1 MKEFIDPIAR
11 LINQFNKLPAVGGK
25 TAQRYAL
32 KILEMS
38 EGEVE
43 EFARVLLDTKKNV
56 KYCSV
61 CGNFTEAGADPCD
74 ICRKRDS
81 SVICVVKDAK
91 DVFALEKTGEYE
103 GVYHI
108 LGGVLSPLDGI
119 GPEQLRI
126 KELLKR
132 ITPEVKEVIVATNP
146 NVEGEAT
153 AMYLARILKPLGVK
167 VTRPAQ
173 GVSMGSELE
182 YADRATLVQALENRR
197 VL

>member
-1 MKEFIDPIAR
+1 M
-11 LINQFNKLPAVGGK
+11 
-25 TAQRYAL
+25 
-32 KILEMS
+32 
-38 EGEVE
+38 
-43 EFARVLLDTKKNV
+43 LDTKKNV

-173 GVSMGSELE
+173 GVSVGSELE

>member
-32 KILEMS
+32 KILDMS

-61 CGNFTEAGADPCD
+61 CGNFTEADADPCD

-91 DVFALEKTGEYE
+91 DVFALEKTGEYLSLI
-103 GVYHI
+103 HI
-108 LGGVLSPLDGI
+108 
-119 GPEQLRI
+119 
-126 KELLKR
+126 
-132 ITPEVKEVIVATNP
+132 
-146 NVEGEAT
+146 
-153 AMYLARILKPLGVK
+153 
-167 VTRPAQ
+167 
-173 GVSMGSELE
+173 
-182 YADRATLVQALENRR
+182 
-197 VL
+197 

>member
-11 LINQFNKLPAVGGK
+11 LINKFSKLHAVGGK

-32 KILEMS
+32 KILDMS

-56 KYCSV
+56 RYCSV
-61 CGNFTEAGADPCD
+61 CGNFTQADCDPCE
-74 ICRKRDS
+74 ICRRRDNG
-81 SVICVVKDAK
+81 VICVVKDAK
-91 DVFALEKTGEYE
+91 DVFALEKLGEYE

-108 LGGVLSPLDGI
+108 LGGVLSPLEGI
-119 GPEQLRI
+119 GPDQLRI

-132 ITPEVKEVIVATNP
+132 ITPDVREVIVATNP

-173 GVSMGSELE
+173 GVSVGSELE

>member
-32 KILEMS
+32 KILDMS

-126 KELLKR
+126 K
-132 ITPEVKEVIVATNP
+132 
-146 NVEGEAT
+146 
-153 AMYLARILKPLGVK
+153 
-167 VTRPAQ
+167 
-173 GVSMGSELE
+173 
-182 YADRATLVQALENRR
+182 
-197 VL
+197 

>member
-1 MKEFIDPIAR
+1 MSK
-11 LINQFNKLPAVGGK
+11 LIPYVDLCISN
-25 TAQRYAL
+25 
-32 KILEMS
+32 
-38 EGEVE
+38 E
-43 EFARVLLDTKKNV
+43 E
-56 KYCSV
+56 
-61 CGNFTEAGADPCD
+61 
-74 ICRKRDS
+74 
-81 SVICVVKDAK
+81 DAK

-173 GVSMGSELE
+173 GVSVGSELE